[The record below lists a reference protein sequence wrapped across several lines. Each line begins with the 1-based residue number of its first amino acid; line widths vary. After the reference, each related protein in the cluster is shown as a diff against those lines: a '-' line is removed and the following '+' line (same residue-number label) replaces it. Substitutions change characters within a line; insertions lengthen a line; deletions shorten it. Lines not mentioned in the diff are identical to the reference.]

1 MRVDVHING
10 GISDADM
17 KEAMETAIVM
27 TSEQALGHCNKYCKM
42 DTGALIESS
51 NTHSD
56 FKKGELKWVEPYAEK
71 QYKLPAAHRDKNALA
86 TSEWCQVA
94 EANYGDKWQA
104 TFKQAYERGLHR

>member
-27 TSEQALGHCNKYCKM
+27 ASEQALGHCNKYCKM

-86 TSEWCQVA
+86 TSS
-94 EANYGDKWQA
+94 GRRSKL
-104 TFKQAYERGLHR
+104 R